1 MPPPDDALAPE
12 PLADAVPA
20 QRTDAELAALVLAGA
35 RAGAGLSR
43 CCRRALE
50 RSGGLLRLGRMAP
63 RELRRERA
71 ALEAIEPGAA
81 RRLGA
86 AFELGRRAER
96 AELPVGRAVRRAA
109 DVEPYLRGQLQG
121 ERREVFLVVLLD
133 ARHRPFRAERVS
145 EGCLTWAV
153 VHPRE
158 VFGPAVRE
166 GAGAVLVAHNHP
178 SGDPTPSRQ
187 DIEVTRRLQRS
198 GDLLGVPLLDH
209 IVVGRA
215 RCRSLR
221 AEGHMADDADDA
233 E

>member
-1 MPPPDDALAPE
+1 MQTPHDAPAPSS
-12 PLADAVPA
+12 LADALPA
-20 QRTDAELAALVLAGA
+20 QHPDAELLAVVLGGP
-35 RAGAGLSR
+35 RASTGLAR

-50 RSGGLLRLGRMAP
+50 RVGGLQRLGRMAP
-63 RELRRERA
+63 RELRRELA
-71 ALEAIEPGAA
+71 ALETVEPGAA
-81 RRLGA
+81 RRVGA
-86 AFELGRRAER
+86 ALELGRRAER
-96 AELPVGRAVRRAA
+96 AELPVGKAVRRAA

-187 DIEVTRRLQRS
+187 DIEITSRLQRS
-198 GDLLGVPLLDH
+198 GELLGVPLLDH
-209 IVVGRA
+209 IVVGRT

-221 AEGHMADDADDA
+221 AEGHMEAPAAD
-233 E
+233 